1 VFREGIV
8 DGLDEAAPE
17 PLIVFGCEI
26 GCVVWELFEGGRF
39 KEDLCWVGAEDC
51 EEFTARVG
59 WEVEE
64 GG

>member
-1 VFREGIV
+1 M
-8 DGLDEAAPE
+8 DEAAPE
-17 PLIVFGCEI
+17 PLVVFGCEI

-39 KEDLCWVGAEDC
+39 EEDLWWVGAEDC